1 MGNEELRAVVDGID
15 AGYFTDTLT
24 VDFGEPTERTADGLI
39 AEWAAILHRA
49 KRSHHLRTHHAYEG
63 NDSAAAV
70 YSHAYIINVLDGH
83 VWELWAT
90 FVHRLV
96 RMQAG
101 WRKRDEG
108 FVEQVDHLQ
117 CFAAGEAVTSRKG
130 DEARL
135 DPQDTG
141 LDHVVGYR
149 SEAPTTQGYPTHTN
163 YRTRSWR
170 SDAKA
175 PFIDPSCPWM
185 ASSRHPTGGT
195 SPTTATRWA
204 SSSARNWNQP
214 AAMLLSRVTY
224 QGVRRLLTTAAP

>member
-1 MGNEELRAVVDGID
+1 
-15 AGYFTDTLT
+15 LT

-101 WRKRDEG
+101 WR
-108 FVEQVDHLQ
+108 
-117 CFAAGEAVTSRKG
+117 CAGMDVAVSHTRG
-130 DEARL
+130 DERVRA
-135 DPQDTG
+135 D
-141 LDHVVGYR
+141 
-149 SEAPTTQGYPTHTN
+149 
-163 YRTRSWR
+163 
-170 SDAKA
+170 
-175 PFIDPSCPWM
+175 
-185 ASSRHPTGGT
+185 
-195 SPTTATRWA
+195 
-204 SSSARNWNQP
+204 
-214 AAMLLSRVTY
+214 RVT
-224 QGVRRLLTTAAP
+224 GV

>member
-1 MGNEELRAVVDGID
+1 LDVFARETDRGAMGNEELRAVVDGID
-15 AGYFTDTLT
+15 AAVDAKDWARCRAYFTDTLT

-101 WRKRDEG
+101 WR
-108 FVEQVDHLQ
+108 
-117 CFAAGEAVTSRKG
+117 CAGMDVAVSHTRG
-130 DEARL
+130 DERVRA
-135 DPQDTG
+135 D
-141 LDHVVGYR
+141 
-149 SEAPTTQGYPTHTN
+149 
-163 YRTRSWR
+163 
-170 SDAKA
+170 
-175 PFIDPSCPWM
+175 
-185 ASSRHPTGGT
+185 
-195 SPTTATRWA
+195 
-204 SSSARNWNQP
+204 
-214 AAMLLSRVTY
+214 RVT
-224 QGVRRLLTTAAP
+224 GV